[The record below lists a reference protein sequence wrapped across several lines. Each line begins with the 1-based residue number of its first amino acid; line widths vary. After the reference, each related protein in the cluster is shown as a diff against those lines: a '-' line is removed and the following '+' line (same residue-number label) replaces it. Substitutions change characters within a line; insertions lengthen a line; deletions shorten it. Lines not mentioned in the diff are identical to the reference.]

1 MQMDASEKGPAESPH
16 EQAAAAAAAAAATAG
31 MAAGCGLPYTS
42 SPERQKHRATTF
54 IQPHDSSGVFNVE

>member
-16 EQAAAAAAAAAATAG
+16 EQAAAAAATAG

-42 SPERQKHRATTF
+42 SPERQKRRTTTF
-54 IQPHDSSGVFNVE
+54 IQPHDSSGVFNV